1 MKYGIVYIV
10 MHEGKVEYAS
20 TDRQAAEEY
29 AGAQMENGTVEVLNK
44 WGNDDPTEKDISE
57 AALQSGYEGDCYEV
71 IEVDIS
77 NKTEDD
83 EDDTVELPNGIEIEV
98 SEISKKLATCK

>member
-10 MHEGKVEYAS
+10 MHEGEVEYAS

-29 AGAQMENGTVEVLNK
+29 ANAQMENGTVEVLNR
-44 WGNDDPTEKDISE
+44 WGNDDPTEKDIRE

-71 IEVDIS
+71 IKVDIS

-83 EDDTVELPNGIEIEV
+83 DTIKLSNGDEIEV
-98 SEISKKLATCK
+98 SEILNKLSKWK